1 MLDEWYWPSIN
12 TTLWTNF
19 NKEII
24 YQAPWGQVWAEQ
36 YAHQYYN
43 VVYGT

>member
-1 MLDEWYWPSIN
+1 MSDIGLAL
-12 TTLWTNF
+12 TLF
-19 NKEII
+19 CEPMSNKEII

-36 YAHQYYN
+36 YAHQYYT